1 MRCISGS
8 ARMPRAFYV
17 KFGITPWGGLLAG
30 GIIAALIALALGYP
44 CFRLKGHY
52 FSIATIVIAEI
63 GLLLFHNW
71 DYAGAA
77 LGIQWPFTPD
87 SWWTLQFARDK
98 APYFYFALGLF
109 AVTWLVTFSIV
120 RSKWGY
126 WWRAVKD
133 SADAAE
139 SLGVTIFHS
148 KMAAA
153 AISAFFTAV
162 GGGFYAA
169 FVSYIDPDSV
179 MHFRFSL
186 LMALPAVLGGVGSLW
201 GPAIGALILIPLA
214 EFTLVSGRLGIRP
227 RSRDLWWLGYDCVAD
242 AAGRHPELHQAGQA
256 RGDGMTGKPLVTC
269 RSVTRRF
276 DGLVANDSIDLDVYR
291 GEILGLIGPNGAGKS
306 TLFNLIAGAFPVSF
320 GVIEFDGR
328 DITPL
333 PAADRCGLGIAR
345 TYQVPRSFDSMSVVE
360 NVTVGAFVRYPA
372 YCRPARR
379 RSMFWIMSALRH
391 MRDHRLR
398 ISLHRRN
405 GVLRWRV
412 RLPPSRNCCCSTRF

>member
-1 MRCISGS
+1 MTQNNVTTSSMSLFVASRRRQLLTAVAVFAVI
-8 ARMPRAFYV
+8 ALVPRLVTDVYMMNVLILTLLFAALSQSWNLLGGYCGQVSLGHALYFGIGAYATSILYV

-98 APYFYFALGLF
+98 APYFYFALALF
-109 AVTWLVTFSIV
+109 AVTWLVTFAIV
-120 RSKWGY
+120 ESKWGY

-133 SADAAE
+133 NAEAAE
-139 SLGVTIFHS
+139 SLGVTIFRS

-201 GPAIGALILIPLA
+201 GPAVGALILIPLA
-214 EFTLVSGRLGIRP
+214 ELTRSYLGGSGSGLDLVIYG
-227 RSRDLWWLGYDCVAD
+227 
-242 AAGRHPELHQAGQA
+242 
-256 RGDGMTGKPLVTC
+256 
-269 RSVTRRF
+269 
-276 DGLVANDSIDLDVYR
+276 
-291 GEILGLIGPNGAGKS
+291 GLIMIVSLTRPEGILSIIK
-306 TLFNLIAGAFPVSF
+306 PVKR
-320 GVIEFDGR
+320 EA
-328 DITPL
+328 T
-333 PAADRCGLGIAR
+333 A
-345 TYQVPRSFDSMSVVE
+345 
-360 NVTVGAFVRYPA
+360 
-372 YCRPARR
+372 
-379 RSMFWIMSALRH
+379 
-391 MRDHRLR
+391 
-398 ISLHRRN
+398 
-405 GVLRWRV
+405 
-412 RLPPSRNCCCSTRF
+412 

>member
-1 MRCISGS
+1 MVQGMTASSMS
-8 ARMPRAFYV
+8 AFVASRRRQLVTAAVVFALIALVPRVVSDVYMMNVLILTLLFAALSQSWNLLGGYCGQVSLGHALYFGIGAYATSILYV

-120 RSKWGY
+120 ESKWGY

-133 SADAAE
+133 NAEAAE

-214 EFTLVSGRLGIRP
+214 ELTRSYLGGSGSGLDLVIYG
-227 RSRDLWWLGYDCVAD
+227 
-242 AAGRHPELHQAGQA
+242 
-256 RGDGMTGKPLVTC
+256 
-269 RSVTRRF
+269 
-276 DGLVANDSIDLDVYR
+276 GLVMIVSLTR
-291 GEILGLIGPNGAGKS
+291 PEGIL
-306 TLFNLIAGAFPVSF
+306 SF
-320 GVIEFDGR
+320 IK
-328 DITPL
+328 
-333 PAADRCGLGIAR
+333 PAKREATA
-345 TYQVPRSFDSMSVVE
+345 
-360 NVTVGAFVRYPA
+360 
-372 YCRPARR
+372 
-379 RSMFWIMSALRH
+379 
-391 MRDHRLR
+391 
-398 ISLHRRN
+398 
-405 GVLRWRV
+405 
-412 RLPPSRNCCCSTRF
+412 

>member
-1 MRCISGS
+1 MTQGMTASS
-8 ARMPRAFYV
+8 MAAFVAARRRQLLTAAVVFALIALVPRFVSDVYMMNVLILTLLFAALSQSWNLLGGYCGQVSLGHALYFGIGAYATSILYV

-120 RSKWGY
+120 ESKWGF

-133 SADAAE
+133 SAEAAE
-139 SLGVTIFHS
+139 SLGVTVFHS

-201 GPAIGALILIPLA
+201 GPAVGALILIPLA
-214 EFTLVSGRLGIRP
+214 ELTRSYLGGSGSGLDLVIYG
-227 RSRDLWWLGYDCVAD
+227 
-242 AAGRHPELHQAGQA
+242 
-256 RGDGMTGKPLVTC
+256 
-269 RSVTRRF
+269 
-276 DGLVANDSIDLDVYR
+276 GLVMIVSLTR
-291 GEILGLIGPNGAGKS
+291 PEGIL
-306 TLFNLIAGAFPVSF
+306 SF
-320 GVIEFDGR
+320 IK
-328 DITPL
+328 
-333 PAADRCGLGIAR
+333 PAKREATA
-345 TYQVPRSFDSMSVVE
+345 
-360 NVTVGAFVRYPA
+360 
-372 YCRPARR
+372 
-379 RSMFWIMSALRH
+379 
-391 MRDHRLR
+391 
-398 ISLHRRN
+398 
-405 GVLRWRV
+405 
-412 RLPPSRNCCCSTRF
+412 

>member
-1 MRCISGS
+1 MTQNAVTTSSMSSFVAGRRRQLLTALAVFAVI
-8 ARMPRAFYV
+8 ALVPRLVTDVYMMNVLILTLLFAALSQSWNLLGGYCGQVSLGHALYFGIGAYATSILYV

-71 DYAGAA
+71 DYAGAT

-87 SWWTLQFARDK
+87 SWWTLQFVRDK
-98 APYFYFALGLF
+98 VPYFYFALALF
-109 AVTWLVTFSIV
+109 AVTWLVTFAIV
-120 RSKWGY
+120 ESKWGY

-133 SADAAE
+133 NAEAAE

-214 EFTLVSGRLGIRP
+214 ELTRSYLGGSGSGLDLVIYGGLVMIVSLTRPEGILSIIKP
-227 RSRDLWWLGYDCVAD
+227 PA
-242 AAGRHPELHQAGQA
+242 A
-256 RGDGMTGKPLVTC
+256 RG
-269 RSVTRRF
+269 
-276 DGLVANDSIDLDVYR
+276 
-291 GEILGLIGPNGAGKS
+291 
-306 TLFNLIAGAFPVSF
+306 
-320 GVIEFDGR
+320 
-328 DITPL
+328 
-333 PAADRCGLGIAR
+333 AA
-345 TYQVPRSFDSMSVVE
+345 S
-360 NVTVGAFVRYPA
+360 
-372 YCRPARR
+372 
-379 RSMFWIMSALRH
+379 
-391 MRDHRLR
+391 
-398 ISLHRRN
+398 
-405 GVLRWRV
+405 
-412 RLPPSRNCCCSTRF
+412 

>member
-1 MRCISGS
+1 MTQGITASSMS
-8 ARMPRAFYV
+8 AFVASRRRQLITAAIVFALIALVPRFVSDVYMMNVLILTLLFAALSQSWNLLGGYCGQVSLGHALYFGIGAYATSLLYV

-120 RSKWGY
+120 ESKWGY

-133 SADAAE
+133 SPEAAE

-214 EFTLVSGRLGIRP
+214 ELTRSYLGGSGSGLDLVIYG
-227 RSRDLWWLGYDCVAD
+227 
-242 AAGRHPELHQAGQA
+242 
-256 RGDGMTGKPLVTC
+256 
-269 RSVTRRF
+269 
-276 DGLVANDSIDLDVYR
+276 
-291 GEILGLIGPNGAGKS
+291 GLIM
-306 TLFNLIAGAFPVSF
+306 IVSLTRPE
-320 GVIEFDGR
+320 GILS
-328 DITPL
+328 IIK
-333 PAADRCGLGIAR
+333 PAKREATA
-345 TYQVPRSFDSMSVVE
+345 
-360 NVTVGAFVRYPA
+360 
-372 YCRPARR
+372 
-379 RSMFWIMSALRH
+379 
-391 MRDHRLR
+391 
-398 ISLHRRN
+398 
-405 GVLRWRV
+405 
-412 RLPPSRNCCCSTRF
+412 

>member
-1 MRCISGS
+1 MTQNTITTSSMSSFIGGRRRQLLTALAVFVVI
-8 ARMPRAFYV
+8 ALVPRLVTDVYMMNVLILTLLFAALSQSWNLLGGYCGQVSLGHALYFGIGAYATSILYV
-17 KFGITPWGGLLAG
+17 KFGITPWGGLIAG

-98 APYFYFALGLF
+98 APYFYFALALF
-109 AVTWLVTFSIV
+109 AVTWLVTFAIV
-120 RSKWGY
+120 ESKWGY

-133 SADAAE
+133 NAEAAE

-214 EFTLVSGRLGIRP
+214 ELTRSYLGGSGSGLDLVIYG
-227 RSRDLWWLGYDCVAD
+227 
-242 AAGRHPELHQAGQA
+242 
-256 RGDGMTGKPLVTC
+256 
-269 RSVTRRF
+269 
-276 DGLVANDSIDLDVYR
+276 GLVMIVSLTRPEGILSI
-291 GEILGLIGPNGAGKS
+291 IK
-306 TLFNLIAGAFPVSF
+306 
-320 GVIEFDGR
+320 
-328 DITPL
+328 
-333 PAADRCGLGIAR
+333 PAKREATA
-345 TYQVPRSFDSMSVVE
+345 
-360 NVTVGAFVRYPA
+360 
-372 YCRPARR
+372 
-379 RSMFWIMSALRH
+379 
-391 MRDHRLR
+391 
-398 ISLHRRN
+398 
-405 GVLRWRV
+405 
-412 RLPPSRNCCCSTRF
+412 

>member
-1 MRCISGS
+1 MTQGITASSMSAFVASRRRQLITAAIVFALIALVPRFISDVYMMNVLILTLLFAALSQSWNLLGGYCGQVS
-8 ARMPRAFYV
+8 LGHALYFGIGAYATSLLYV

-120 RSKWGY
+120 ESKWGY

-214 EFTLVSGRLGIRP
+214 ELTRSYLGGSGSGLDLVIYG
-227 RSRDLWWLGYDCVAD
+227 
-242 AAGRHPELHQAGQA
+242 
-256 RGDGMTGKPLVTC
+256 
-269 RSVTRRF
+269 
-276 DGLVANDSIDLDVYR
+276 
-291 GEILGLIGPNGAGKS
+291 GLIM
-306 TLFNLIAGAFPVSF
+306 IVSLTRPE
-320 GVIEFDGR
+320 GILS
-328 DITPL
+328 IIK
-333 PAADRCGLGIAR
+333 PAKREATA
-345 TYQVPRSFDSMSVVE
+345 
-360 NVTVGAFVRYPA
+360 
-372 YCRPARR
+372 
-379 RSMFWIMSALRH
+379 
-391 MRDHRLR
+391 
-398 ISLHRRN
+398 
-405 GVLRWRV
+405 
-412 RLPPSRNCCCSTRF
+412 

>member
-1 MRCISGS
+1 MAES
-8 ARMPRAFYV
+8 AAVSSMTTFVAGRRRQLIIAVVVFALIALVPRLVSDVYMMNVLILTLLFAALSQSWNLLGGYCGQVSLGHALYFGIGAYATSILYV

-109 AVTWLVTFSIV
+109 AVTWLVTFAV
-120 RSKWGY
+120 VESKWGY

-133 SADAAE
+133 SAEAAE
-139 SLGVTIFHS
+139 SLGVTIFRS

-186 LMALPAVLGGVGSLW
+186 LMALPAVLGGIGSLW

-214 EFTLVSGRLGIRP
+214 ELTRSYLGGSGSGLDLVIYGALIMIVSLTRPEGILSIIKPPTARE
-227 RSRDLWWLGYDCVAD
+227 
-242 AAGRHPELHQAGQA
+242 AA
-256 RGDGMTGKPLVTC
+256 
-269 RSVTRRF
+269 S
-276 DGLVANDSIDLDVYR
+276 
-291 GEILGLIGPNGAGKS
+291 
-306 TLFNLIAGAFPVSF
+306 
-320 GVIEFDGR
+320 
-328 DITPL
+328 
-333 PAADRCGLGIAR
+333 
-345 TYQVPRSFDSMSVVE
+345 
-360 NVTVGAFVRYPA
+360 
-372 YCRPARR
+372 
-379 RSMFWIMSALRH
+379 
-391 MRDHRLR
+391 
-398 ISLHRRN
+398 
-405 GVLRWRV
+405 
-412 RLPPSRNCCCSTRF
+412 

>member
-1 MRCISGS
+1 MTQNAVTTSPMSSFVAGRRRQLLTALAVFAVI
-8 ARMPRAFYV
+8 ALVPRLVTDVYMMNVLILTLLFAALSQSWNLLGGYCGQVSLGHALYFGIGAYATSILYV

-98 APYFYFALGLF
+98 APYFYFALALF
-109 AVTWLVTFSIV
+109 AVTWLVTFAIV
-120 RSKWGY
+120 ESKWGY

-133 SADAAE
+133 NAEAAE

-214 EFTLVSGRLGIRP
+214 ELTRSYLGGSGSGLDLVIYGGLVMIVSLTRPEGILSIIKP
-227 RSRDLWWLGYDCVAD
+227 PA
-242 AAGRHPELHQAGQA
+242 A
-256 RGDGMTGKPLVTC
+256 RG
-269 RSVTRRF
+269 
-276 DGLVANDSIDLDVYR
+276 
-291 GEILGLIGPNGAGKS
+291 
-306 TLFNLIAGAFPVSF
+306 
-320 GVIEFDGR
+320 
-328 DITPL
+328 
-333 PAADRCGLGIAR
+333 AA
-345 TYQVPRSFDSMSVVE
+345 S
-360 NVTVGAFVRYPA
+360 
-372 YCRPARR
+372 
-379 RSMFWIMSALRH
+379 
-391 MRDHRLR
+391 
-398 ISLHRRN
+398 
-405 GVLRWRV
+405 
-412 RLPPSRNCCCSTRF
+412 

>member
-1 MRCISGS
+1 MTQS
-8 ARMPRAFYV
+8 AAASSMTSFVSDRRRQLIVAFAVFALIALVPRLVSDVYMMNVLILTLLFAALSQSWNLLGGYCGQVSLGHALYFGIGAYATSILYV
-17 KFGITPWGGLLAG
+17 KFGITPWAGLLAG

-52 FSIATIVIAEI
+52 FSIATLVIAEI
-63 GLLLFHNW
+63 GMLLFHNW

-120 RSKWGY
+120 ESRWGY

-133 SADAAE
+133 NAEAAE

-169 FVSYIDPDSV
+169 FVSYIDPESV

-201 GPAIGALILIPLA
+201 GPAVGALILIPLA
-214 EFTLVSGRLGIRP
+214 ELTRSYLGGAGSGLDLVIYG
-227 RSRDLWWLGYDCVAD
+227 
-242 AAGRHPELHQAGQA
+242 
-256 RGDGMTGKPLVTC
+256 
-269 RSVTRRF
+269 
-276 DGLVANDSIDLDVYR
+276 
-291 GEILGLIGPNGAGKS
+291 GLIM
-306 TLFNLIAGAFPVSF
+306 IVSLTRPE
-320 GVIEFDGR
+320 GILSLVK
-328 DITPL
+328 
-333 PAADRCGLGIAR
+333 PAVKREAA
-345 TYQVPRSFDSMSVVE
+345 T
-360 NVTVGAFVRYPA
+360 
-372 YCRPARR
+372 
-379 RSMFWIMSALRH
+379 
-391 MRDHRLR
+391 
-398 ISLHRRN
+398 
-405 GVLRWRV
+405 
-412 RLPPSRNCCCSTRF
+412 

>member
-1 MRCISGS
+1 MTQNTITTSSMSSFIGGRRRQLLTALAVFVVI
-8 ARMPRAFYV
+8 ALVPRLVTDVYMMNVLILTLLFAALSQSWNLLGGYCGQVSLGHALYFGIGAYATSILYV

-98 APYFYFALGLF
+98 APYFYFALALF
-109 AVTWLVTFSIV
+109 AVTWLVTFAIV
-120 RSKWGY
+120 ESKWGY

-133 SADAAE
+133 NAEAAE

-214 EFTLVSGRLGIRP
+214 ELTRSYLGGSGSGLDLVIYG
-227 RSRDLWWLGYDCVAD
+227 
-242 AAGRHPELHQAGQA
+242 
-256 RGDGMTGKPLVTC
+256 
-269 RSVTRRF
+269 
-276 DGLVANDSIDLDVYR
+276 GLVMIVSLTRPEGILSI
-291 GEILGLIGPNGAGKS
+291 IK
-306 TLFNLIAGAFPVSF
+306 
-320 GVIEFDGR
+320 
-328 DITPL
+328 
-333 PAADRCGLGIAR
+333 
-345 TYQVPRSFDSMSVVE
+345 
-360 NVTVGAFVRYPA
+360 
-372 YCRPARR
+372 PARR
-379 RSMFWIMSALRH
+379 EA
-391 MRDHRLR
+391 
-398 ISLHRRN
+398 
-405 GVLRWRV
+405 
-412 RLPPSRNCCCSTRF
+412 TA

>member
-1 MRCISGS
+1 MTQGITASSMS
-8 ARMPRAFYV
+8 AFVTARRRQLMTAAVVFALIALVPRFVSDVYMMNVLILTLLFAALSQSWNLLGGYCGQVSLGHALYFGIGAYATSILYV

-120 RSKWGY
+120 ESKWGY

-133 SADAAE
+133 SAEAAE

-214 EFTLVSGRLGIRP
+214 ELTRSYLGGSGSGLDLVIYG
-227 RSRDLWWLGYDCVAD
+227 
-242 AAGRHPELHQAGQA
+242 
-256 RGDGMTGKPLVTC
+256 
-269 RSVTRRF
+269 
-276 DGLVANDSIDLDVYR
+276 
-291 GEILGLIGPNGAGKS
+291 GLIMIVSLTRPEGILSIIK
-306 TLFNLIAGAFPVSF
+306 PVKR
-320 GVIEFDGR
+320 EA
-328 DITPL
+328 T
-333 PAADRCGLGIAR
+333 A
-345 TYQVPRSFDSMSVVE
+345 
-360 NVTVGAFVRYPA
+360 
-372 YCRPARR
+372 
-379 RSMFWIMSALRH
+379 
-391 MRDHRLR
+391 
-398 ISLHRRN
+398 
-405 GVLRWRV
+405 
-412 RLPPSRNCCCSTRF
+412 

>member
-1 MRCISGS
+1 MTQDITASSMS
-8 ARMPRAFYV
+8 AFVASRRRQLITAAVVFALIALVPRFVSDVYMMNVLILTLLFAALSQSWNLLGGYCGQVSLGHALYFGIGAYATSILYV

-30 GIIAALIALALGYP
+30 GVIAALIALALGYP

-120 RSKWGY
+120 ESKWGY

-133 SADAAE
+133 SAEAAE

-153 AISAFFTAV
+153 AISAFFTAI

-214 EFTLVSGRLGIRP
+214 EFTRSYLGGSGSGLDLVIYG
-227 RSRDLWWLGYDCVAD
+227 
-242 AAGRHPELHQAGQA
+242 
-256 RGDGMTGKPLVTC
+256 
-269 RSVTRRF
+269 
-276 DGLVANDSIDLDVYR
+276 GLVMIVSLTR
-291 GEILGLIGPNGAGKS
+291 PEGIL
-306 TLFNLIAGAFPVSF
+306 SF
-320 GVIEFDGR
+320 IK
-328 DITPL
+328 
-333 PAADRCGLGIAR
+333 PAKREATA
-345 TYQVPRSFDSMSVVE
+345 
-360 NVTVGAFVRYPA
+360 
-372 YCRPARR
+372 
-379 RSMFWIMSALRH
+379 
-391 MRDHRLR
+391 
-398 ISLHRRN
+398 
-405 GVLRWRV
+405 
-412 RLPPSRNCCCSTRF
+412 

>member
-1 MRCISGS
+1 MMNVLILTLLFAALSQSWNLLGGYCGQVSLGHALYFGIGAYATSIL
-8 ARMPRAFYV
+8 YV

-98 APYFYFALGLF
+98 APYFYFALALF
-109 AVTWLVTFSIV
+109 AVTWLVTFAIV
-120 RSKWGY
+120 ESKWGY

-133 SADAAE
+133 NAEAAE

-214 EFTLVSGRLGIRP
+214 ELTRSYLGGSGSGLDLVIYGGLVMIVSLTRPEGILSIIKP
-227 RSRDLWWLGYDCVAD
+227 PA
-242 AAGRHPELHQAGQA
+242 A
-256 RGDGMTGKPLVTC
+256 RG
-269 RSVTRRF
+269 
-276 DGLVANDSIDLDVYR
+276 
-291 GEILGLIGPNGAGKS
+291 
-306 TLFNLIAGAFPVSF
+306 
-320 GVIEFDGR
+320 
-328 DITPL
+328 
-333 PAADRCGLGIAR
+333 AA
-345 TYQVPRSFDSMSVVE
+345 T
-360 NVTVGAFVRYPA
+360 
-372 YCRPARR
+372 
-379 RSMFWIMSALRH
+379 
-391 MRDHRLR
+391 
-398 ISLHRRN
+398 
-405 GVLRWRV
+405 
-412 RLPPSRNCCCSTRF
+412 